1 LLGPLEK
8 VQANIALLTGSHERR
23 SLDERNAVLSGVEVQ
38 VRQLMRL
45 VVNLIDA
52 GRLEADEVTV
62 RTESVRL
69 NDVITTA
76 VAKIDTRGRSVELNV
91 PDDLPALETDPV
103 LVQRVVANIV
113 SNACRFSPPDKPVS
127 IKAGVVGDYV
137 ELLVV
142 DRGPGMTVAQRN
154 AVLAPFD
161 RLSGDQLNAGLSL
174 TVASGFT
181 QLLGGRILFED
192 TPGGGLSVAVELPLI
207 RHAN

>member
-1 LLGPLEK
+1 
-8 VQANIALLTGSHERR
+8 
-23 SLDERNAVLSGVEVQ
+23 
-38 VRQLMRL
+38 MRL

-52 GRLEADEVTV
+52 GRLEADEVMV
-62 RTESVRL
+62 RTETVRL

-91 PDDLPALETDPV
+91 PDDLPVLETDPV
-103 LVQRVVANIV
+103 LVQRVVVNIV

-207 RHAN
+207 RHAG